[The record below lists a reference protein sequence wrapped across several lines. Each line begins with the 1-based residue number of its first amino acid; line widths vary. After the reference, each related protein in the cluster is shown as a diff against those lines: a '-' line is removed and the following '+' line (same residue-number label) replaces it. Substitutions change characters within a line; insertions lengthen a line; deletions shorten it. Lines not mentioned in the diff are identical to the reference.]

1 MKRKKQKQ
9 PSKTMCPSRK
19 KAWTRAMSRFHL
31 SPEELAKARAAGF
44 TPTLMDEVATARKVK
59 RGIHD
64 KLPLHATAGQV
75 GRIKR
80 EIRERYETLFGEA
93 PPPATA
99 TSQVKRSK
107 EARLEARGKSKLVV
121 TIPTALRAH
130 VAVECARAG
139 LNLEE
144 GVQAA
149 LDARFPKS
157 PGPDM
162 ESGILRASRR
172 EYEA

>member
-80 EIRERYETLFGEA
+80 EIREHYETLFGEA

-107 EARLEARGKSKLVV
+107 EARLEARVQVEARRDDPHGV
-121 TIPTALRAH
+121 TGARSSGMCESRAQSRGGSSSRSRC
-130 VAVECARAG
+130 AVSEKPRSRH
-139 LNLEE
+139 
-144 GVQAA
+144 GV
-149 LDARFPKS
+149 RNPS
-157 PGPDM
+157 
-162 ESGILRASRR
+162 S
-172 EYEA
+172 

>member
-1 MKRKKQKQ
+1 MKRKKQKK
-9 PSKTMCPSRK
+9 PNNTMRPSRK
-19 KAWTRAMSRFHL
+19 TVWSRAMSRFHL

-44 TPTLMDEVATARKVK
+44 TPTLMDEVATGGKTK
-59 RGIHD
+59 RSIHD

-80 EIRERYETLFGEA
+80 EIRERYETLFGDA

-130 VAVECARAG
+130 VTVECARAG
-139 LNLEE
+139 LKLDE

-149 LDARFPKS
+149 LEARFPRGNAS
-157 PGPDM
+157 PPA
-162 ESGILRASRR
+162 SAPLRA
-172 EYEA
+172 A